1 MENPGLITY
10 TETLLLSKDN
20 DLNFKKRYAEVGA
33 HELAHQWFGN
43 LVTNAWW
50 NDLWLNESFATWAS
64 AKVVGDFNPEWRSD
78 VSWMGRKNEAMEA
91 DRLSS
96 ARIIHQPIVS
106 EGDIGAAFDRITY
119 AKGASVLA
127 MFEGWLGAETF
138 QRGIQ
143 HYLGNNQW
151 KSLVASDFLEAMD
164 TGTGLNVSDAFT
176 TFIDHP
182 GTPLVSFDLRCEKGS
197 TPSLAIRHERYK
209 PLGSKVSESPGY
221 KVPVCVRFPTSAK
234 ASERICIVADENT
247 SEIPLEGATSCP
259 AWIVPND
266 GATGY
271 YRSQLSPQ
279 LLAGLQKKAPLSA
292 GESLALASD
301 LDALVRSGGAP
312 LSSLLGQVA
321 TMAASR
327 DAGLVQTAAEL
338 AALGTL
344 VGETDRKGYQR
355 WLRKHFGKT
364 AKTLGWSAK
373 AGEALEKTP
382 LREEVLALLIFEA
395 NDRELGAK
403 GQALA
408 KAWLADPKSV
418 DANVAGLA
426 LRVGARLGDTALLD
440 QYVSAIK
447 ATSDRSRRRLLLD
460 GLGAVSSPELM
471 SHALKVMLDKDI
483 DVRESHRMLRALA
496 ADTHSG
502 HLALEFLDANF
513 SEIHARYG
521 EEMGRRLGGVA
532 SVQCDPAR
540 TNVVRSFLKDH
551 IATME
556 GGERTADQSLERHE
570 LCLAERAAITLPAR
584 FGL

>member
-20 DLNFKKRYAEVGA
+20 DLSFKKRYAAVGA

-64 AKVVGDFNPEWRSD
+64 AKVVGEFNPEWRSD

-96 ARIIHQPIVS
+96 ARIIHQPIVT

-164 TGTGLNVSDAFT
+164 VGTGLNVSDAFA
-176 TFIDHP
+176 TFIDEP
-182 GTPLVSFDLRCEKGS
+182 GTPLVSFELRCEKGA
-197 TPSLAIRHERYK
+197 TPSLSIRHERYK
-209 PLGSKVSESPGY
+209 PLGSQVSESPGY
-221 KVPVCVRFPTSAK
+221 KVPVCVRFPVSAK
-234 ASERICIVADENT
+234 ATERICVVVDEKT
-247 SEIPLEGATSCP
+247 SEVALEGATSCP

-271 YRSQLSPQ
+271 YRSQLSAE
-279 LLAGLQKKAPLSA
+279 LLAALQKKAPLSA

-301 LDALVRSGGAP
+301 LGALVRSGGAP

-321 TMAASR
+321 TMAASG
-327 DAGLVQTAAEL
+327 DAGLIQTAAEL
-338 AALGTL
+338 ATLGVL
-344 VGETDRKGYQR
+344 VGDADRKRYQS

-382 LREEVLALLIFEA
+382 LRQEVLELLIFEA
-395 NDRELGAK
+395 NDKKLGAK

-418 DANVAGLA
+418 DANIAGLA
-426 LRVGARLGDTALLD
+426 LRVGARLGDIALLD
-440 QYVSAIK
+440 QYVAAIK
-447 ATSDRSRRRLLLD
+447 ATSDRSRRRLLFE
-460 GLGAVSSPELM
+460 GLGAVSKPELM

-483 DVRESHRMLRALA
+483 DVRESHRMLSALA

-513 SEIHARYG
+513 SELFARYG

-532 SVQCDPAR
+532 SVQCDPTRAD
-540 TNVVRSFLKDH
+540 VVRSFLKDH

-556 GGERTADQSLERHE
+556 GGERTAKQSLERHE
-570 LCLAERAAITLPAR
+570 LCLASRAVISLPAR
-584 FGL
+584 F